1 MSFLSCLF
9 KPLVYLSPIVCAAWF
24 TQTGR
29 YYLRIGIYIGSLFAV
44 GSTSGITALVM
55 TIAGRKYDVNSVVAF
70 TFYWL
75 ASRTLN
81 IPVELGGEEYLETRP
96 AVMIGNHQSM
106 LDIIW
111 LGRIFPRQASI
122 MAKKSIKWNPAL
134 GPFMNLSGTVFVDR
148 GNSAKAHRSLE
159 VAGEG
164 MKARRTSL
172 FIFAEGTR
180 HSEEV
185 PDLLPFKKGA
195 FHLAVKGGIP
205 IVPVVCENYWR
216 LYHKGVFGSG
226 TIKVKVLPPIP
237 TTGVSIDDVSALAN
251 RVRDQ
256 MLTTLREISVTV
268 PSSKMDKSPVTEN
281 PPDAALADPG
291 TTTTSIPSEPAF
303 RVETPTQTAAV
314 PTPTEMETASTTSS
328 QVLKKDGSENGT
340 ETEEDEGMVLVGHP
354 K

>member
-1 MSFLSCLF
+1 MSFLLCLF
-9 KPLVYLSPIVCAAWF
+9 KPLAYLSPVIFAAWF
-24 TQTGR
+24 TTTGR
-29 YYLRIGIYIGSLFAV
+29 YYLRVGIYVATMSAV
-44 GSTSGITALVM
+44 GLSSGITAFVM
-55 TIAGRKYDVNSVVAF
+55 TVAGMKYDVNHVVAS
-70 TFYWL
+70 TFYWI

-81 IPVELGGEEYLETRP
+81 ITVEMEGEENLETRP
-96 AVMIGNHQSM
+96 ALMIGNHQSM
-106 LDIIW
+106 VDILW
-111 LGRIFPRQASI
+111 LGRMFPKQASI
-122 MAKKSIKWNPAL
+122 MAKKSIKWNPIL
-134 GPFMNLSGTVFVDR
+134 GLFMTLSGTVFVDR

-159 VAGEG
+159 AAGEG

-172 FIFAEGTR
+172 FIFPEGTR

-195 FHLAVKGGIP
+195 FHLAIKGGIP

-216 LYHKGVFGSG
+216 LYHKGLFGTG

-237 TTGVSIDDVSALAN
+237 TAGLSIEDVSALAT

-268 PSSKMDKSPVTEN
+268 PSEKPPLTEVLG
-281 PPDAALADPG
+281 DAASTEG
-291 TTTTSIPSEPAF
+291 TPTPTIPSEPTH
-303 RVETPTQTAAV
+303 RVEPSEPV
-314 PTPTEMETASTTSS
+314 DVASTTSS
-328 QVLKKDGSENGT
+328 RVLQKDGSENGT